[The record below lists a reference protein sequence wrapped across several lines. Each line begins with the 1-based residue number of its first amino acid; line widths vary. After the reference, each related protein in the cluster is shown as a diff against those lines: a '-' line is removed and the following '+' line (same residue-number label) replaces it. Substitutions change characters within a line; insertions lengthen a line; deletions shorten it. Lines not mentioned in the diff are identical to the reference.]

1 MAEAIPDTGPSLLS
15 TADAVEELLSR
26 NAPPEEDTAQSE
38 ETAVE
43 EPQED
48 STELEAEADDEAE
61 ATETVDAE
69 EEDIDDDEPELE
81 AAPVEAEEPAPST
94 YRISTPDGEVD
105 VSVDEL
111 KSSYMRQADY
121 TRKTQQVAEDRKTV
135 ESELEYV
142 QGERARYAQGLEE
155 LEQALTQTEP
165 DQSYW
170 DGLYKQNPLEYTRQK
185 DLMRDRKEALE
196 KVQGEKQ
203 RVQMEQAQQYQKQAR
218 DHMESQRQILP
229 ELIPEWRDATVAQ
242 NEKKEIFTHATKY
255 GFSEQ
260 ELNNISDSR
269 AVAVLRK
276 AYFFDALMEK
286 KPAVQKKTKAAPK
299 MAKAGQPKSKRQVSQ
314 KRKRQSLANVS
325 KNSRGK
331 SIDAAVDYLLQ
342 K

>member
-1 MAEAIPDTGPSLLS
+1 MPEAIPNTGPSLLS

-26 NAPPEEDTAQSE
+26 NAPEEDTAQSE
-38 ETAVE
+38 EQAVE
-43 EPQED
+43 EPEED
-48 STELEAEADDEAE
+48 SAELEAEADDEAE
-61 ATETVDAE
+61 ATETEHVE

-81 AAPVEAEEPAPST
+81 AESVEVETPAPST

-121 TRKTQQVAEDRKTV
+121 TRKTQQVAEDRKVV
-135 ESELEYV
+135 ESELGYV

-165 DQSYW
+165 DQTYW

-203 RVQMEQAQQYQKQAR
+203 RVQGEHMQQLQQQSR
-218 DHMESQRQILP
+218 QHMESQRTILP
-229 ELIPEWRDATVAQ
+229 ELIPEWRDASVAQ

-260 ELNNISDSR
+260 ELNNVSDSR

-276 AYFFDALMEK
+276 AYLYDALMEK
-286 KPAVQKKTKAAPK
+286 KPAVQKKTKQAPK
-299 MAKAGQPKSKRQVSQ
+299 MAKAGQPKTKRQVSQ
-314 KRKRQSLANVS
+314 KRKREALANISKRTRVS
-325 KNSRGK
+325 AV
-331 SIDAAVDYLLQ
+331 DAAVEYMTQ